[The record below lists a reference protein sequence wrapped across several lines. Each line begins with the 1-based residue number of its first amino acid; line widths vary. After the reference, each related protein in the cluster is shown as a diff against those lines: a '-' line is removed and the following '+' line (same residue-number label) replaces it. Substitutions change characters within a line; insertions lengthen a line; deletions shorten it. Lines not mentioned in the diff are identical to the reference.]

1 MFIVL
6 SLDCNSHWT
15 MGCMALYRQHSNGL
29 YRGFW
34 GQLTARKEMTIL
46 LHKKMVI
53 RTGKGAEESFILT
66 AKGKE
71 VAKKMEGPNKKKEEF
86 LREIRSIGKILP
98 HIEKALLV
106 RFKSNEDL
114 KTSLQMQ
121 ATREGKENMLR

>member
-1 MFIVL
+1 
-6 SLDCNSHWT
+6 
-15 MGCMALYRQHSNGL
+15 
-29 YRGFW
+29 
-34 GQLTARKEMTIL
+34 MTIL
-46 LHKKMVI
+46 LRKKMVI

-71 VAKKMEGPNKKKEEF
+71 VAEKMEGPNKKKEEF

-114 KTSLQMQ
+114 KTSLKCKQ
-121 ATREGKENMLR
+121 REREKGIC